1 MNILLVAG
9 LLTFGFLHPLP
20 EQTNKPNASQA
31 NAKPSPSPAP
41 IDQTSPARPSTPK
54 EESSPNGKAN
64 EPSWCERLLKPLV
77 ENWPVL
83 SVAIWGIIVAI
94 GTLKHMRE
102 SAERQMRAYVVGEN
116 GTIFNV
122 ANPVPVFP
130 GQTFDPRCEAA
141 ITNPA
146 FGPGYKLQIK
156 NSGQTPAYDVR
167 HWGNILFR
175 EFPLK
180 SDLPKRDAKII
191 PTACVLGPGIS
202 STKFNYLFH
211 PLTAQE
217 VADLRAGNGA
227 VYVYGEITYKDT
239 FGKSWY
245 TRYRLMHHA
254 SGGAIGVSTDL
265 SFCESGN
272 EAN

>member
-1 MNILLVAG
+1 MKPMLLIAIFIAVLPINGQKEGTKADDQQS
-9 LLTFGFLHPLP
+9 HP
-20 EQTNKPNASQA
+20 ESINKPSASPVQQEVPKA
-31 NAKPSPSPAP
+31 QSDDADHHAEGYLRRLFSP
-41 IDQTSPARPSTPK
+41 
-54 EESSPNGKAN
+54 ENLPNIGLFIA
-64 EPSWCERLLKPLV
+64 
-77 ENWPVL
+77 
-83 SVAIWGIIVAI
+83 GIIGIVVAI
-94 GTLKHMRE
+94 GTLRHMRE

-130 GQTFDPRCEAA
+130 GQIFEPRSEAE

-180 SDLPKRDAKII
+180 SDLPTRDSKII

-211 PLTAQE
+211 PLTAKE